1 MERKKVRII
10 SFTIAAFV
18 VLAGAF
24 IYQFSMAQTYKNYI
38 INQNARSFY
47 DFMDSVKTI
56 DSSLEKGI
64 HSSSDV
70 QLITYSS
77 EIWREAG
84 GAQANLSQLPLS
96 SEQTSAV
103 AKFLSQTGDYAY
115 TLAKKVAAQEEITKE
130 EQDKLEE
137 LSAYCKSLSAS
148 LVEVEEKI
156 NRGEISIMD
165 TSLLGGFESSD
176 MELASTVEPV
186 IEQFADYPTLIYDG
200 PFSDHLSSSVSP
212 LLENAR
218 EVTIDEA
225 RSLAAYY
232 AGVDVSQIQD
242 NGTCEG
248 KILTYCFKV
257 EANGNVI
264 NIDIT
269 KKGGYLSY
277 ILNSRLVSETNI
289 TAQEAVNNAI
299 EYLNSVGIA
308 NMKPSYYMISE
319 NVLTANFAWERS
331 GIIYYRD
338 LVKVSVAMDTGEII
352 GVECT
357 GYLKNHNESRAEP
370 VVNLSQSEAS
380 DHLSERLTVQS
391 HSLAVIPT
399 DYGTE
404 IFCHEFLCTNA
415 DGRKYLVYINDETG
429 EQEQI
434 FMLIESENGTLTV

>member
-18 VLAGAF
+18 VLAGAL

-96 SEQTSAV
+96 SEQTASV

-115 TLAKKVAAQEEITKE
+115 TLAKKVASQEKITKE

-148 LVEVEEKI
+148 LVDVEDKI
-156 NRGEISIMD
+156 NRGELSLMN
-165 TSLLGGFESSD
+165 TSLLGGFESAD
-176 MELASTVEPV
+176 TELASTVEPV
-186 IEQFADYPTLIYDG
+186 VEQFADYPTLIYDG
-200 PFSDHLSSSVSP
+200 PFSDHLSNSTSP
-212 LLENAR
+212 LLENAS
-218 EVTIDEA
+218 EVTADEA
-225 RSLAAYY
+225 RSLAAHY
-232 AGVDVSQIQD
+232 AGVDVSQITD
-242 NGTCEG
+242 EGTCEG
-248 KILTYCFKV
+248 KIPTYCFKV
-257 EANGNVI
+257 EENGAVI

-269 KKGGYLSY
+269 KQGGYLSY
-277 ILNSRLVSETNI
+277 ILNSRLVNESNI
-289 TAQEAVNNAI
+289 SPQEGVKKAE
-299 EYLNSVGIA
+299 EYLKTVGIT
-308 NMKPSYYMISE
+308 NMKPSYHVVYE
-319 NVLTANFAWERS
+319 NVLTANFAWERNDVV
-331 GIIYYRD
+331 YYRD
-338 LVKVSVAMDTGEII
+338 LVKVSVAMDTGEVI
-352 GVECT
+352 GVECA
-357 GYLKNHNESRAEP
+357 GYLKNHDITRAEHTAK
-370 VVNLSQSEAS
+370 LSESEART
-380 DHLSERLTVQS
+380 HLSERLTAQS

-429 EQEQI
+429 EQEQL
-434 FMLIESENGTLTV
+434 FMLVESENGTLTV